1 MNAAPTPTPASA
13 PAPDA
18 RRWLITGAN
27 SGFGAAFTRA
37 ALAAGDVVVA
47 AVRRPETMAALAAGH
62 PDRLTVVRLDVTDP
76 EQCRQAVDTAERTHG
91 PIDVLVNNAGFGTVG
106 AVEETGE
113 DELRYAMEVM
123 FFGAMRLTRLVLPSM
138 RRRRSG
144 TIVQLTSMGGL
155 LAFAGVGTYCAAK
168 GALEQASEAL
178 AAETAPLGIRVL
190 IVEPGAFR
198 TEFNGALQTARS
210 ISDYDATVGAVR
222 DALDAGHGKQ
232 PGDPDKAAAA
242 LLAAL
247 DLPNPPLRLA
257 LGDDAFGAIRG
268 KLAAVAADLDATEHL
283 GTGAAITF

>member
-1 MNAAPTPTPASA
+1 MNAAPAPTPT
-13 PAPDA
+13 PDA

-37 ALAAGDVVVA
+37 ALAAGDLVVA
-47 AVRRPETMAALAAGH
+47 AVRRPETMAGLAAEH
-62 PDRLTVVRLDVTDP
+62 PDRLAVVTLDVADP
-76 EQCRQAVDTAERTHG
+76 EQCRQAVDTTERTYG

-106 AVEETGE
+106 ALEETGE
-113 DELRYAMEVM
+113 DALRHAMEVM

-144 TIVQLTSMGGL
+144 TIVQVTSMGGL
-155 LAFAGVGTYCAAK
+155 LAFAGVSSYCAAK

-178 AAETAPLGIRVL
+178 AGETAPLGIRVL

-198 TEFNGALQTARS
+198 TEFNSALRTAES
-210 ISDYDATVGAVR
+210 IADYDATVGPVR
-222 DALDAGHGKQ
+222 DVLDSAHGKQ

-242 LLAAL
+242 LLVAL

-257 LGDDAFGAIRG
+257 LGDDAMIAIRD

-283 GTGAAITF
+283 GTGAAINFP

>member
-1 MNAAPTPTPASA
+1 MNAAPTPASA
-13 PAPDA
+13 PATDA

-27 SGFGAAFTRA
+27 SGFGASFTRA
-37 ALAAGDVVVA
+37 ALAAGDLVVA
-47 AVRRPETMAALAAGH
+47 AVRRPETMAELVAEH
-62 PDRLTVVRLDVTDP
+62 PDQLSVVALDVADP
-76 EQCRQAVDTAERTHG
+76 EQCRQAVETAERTFGH
-91 PIDVLVNNAGFGTVG
+91 IDVLVNNAGFGTLG
-106 AVEETGE
+106 AVEETSE
-113 DELRYAMEVM
+113 DELRYAMDVM

-144 TIVQLTSMGGL
+144 TIVQMTSMGGL
-155 LAFAGVGTYCAAK
+155 LAFAGVGAYCAAK

-198 TEFNGALQTARS
+198 TEFATALQAAGTIA
-210 ISDYDATVGAVR
+210 DYDATVGPVR
-222 DALDAGHGKQ
+222 EGLGSSHGKQ

-257 LGDDAFGAIRG
+257 LGDDAASMIRE
-268 KLAAVAADLDATEHL
+268 KLAAVAADLDATAHL
-283 GTGAAITF
+283 GTGAAINFP